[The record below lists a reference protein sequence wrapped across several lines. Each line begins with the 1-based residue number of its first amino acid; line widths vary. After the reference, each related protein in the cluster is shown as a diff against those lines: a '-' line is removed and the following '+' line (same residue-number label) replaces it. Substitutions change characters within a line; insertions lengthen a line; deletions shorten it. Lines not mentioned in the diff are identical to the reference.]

1 MTVYPLPRR
10 RSIALRRM
18 AVGCGFAV
26 AAGLA
31 LAAPAHAD
39 QFEYVS
45 ILDNEGV
52 YYSSISDVIDTGK
65 MACRM
70 LRGGADVPAALN
82 YVAGGG
88 YAPYESAVIVTAAA
102 LKMCPDVMPVI
113 NEFLNGPGH
122 GAVA

>member
-1 MTVYPLPRR
+1 MMVHPLPRR
-10 RSIALRRM
+10 RNIALRR
-18 AVGCGFAV
+18 AAAACGFV
-26 AAGLA
+26 VVGGLA
-31 LAAPAHAD
+31 LAGPAHAD
-39 QFEYVS
+39 QYEYVS

-52 YYSSISDVIDTGK
+52 YYSSITDVIDTGK

-113 NEFLNGPGH
+113 DEFINGPGH